1 MRRRTS
7 RSQFSDQL
15 EERKQWKLKTYKLIP
30 LTDPNP
36 WKSCSRAPV
45 LWFENHCSRLF
56 RTAWI
61 FGWLDEN
68 VRLSLVCT
76 P

>member
-15 EERKQWKLKTYKLIP
+15 EERKQWKLKIYKLIP

-36 WKSCSRAPV
+36 LKSCSRSPV
-45 LWFENHCSRLF
+45 L
-56 RTAWI
+56 
-61 FGWLDEN
+61 
-68 VRLSLVCT
+68 
-76 P
+76 